1 MREADRGAM
10 LQQKPDAGER
20 TPRPTVEHSAR
31 PTSERPPRPATEGTS
46 RPSTSPAPAP
56 SPARNRVKRRTD
68 DTRPSTATDNA
79 EEQRPSTPP
88 TPIGITGGTFG
99 FSNSPTKRKPALND
113 MSALHEVAGKGK
125 GRAVDQWGERA
136 VEEAEDDAVI
146 AVASEGRVV
155 RARSIGKGDAG
166 NTGKGDSGST
176 GRGGAGSSG
185 KEGGS
190 LRSATHSADVPAAS
204 WRCFCDFDS
213 ICRDE
218 SITIL
223 EYSDNA
229 DEWDLADLELE
240 SGVDIGLEAAPTVAL
255 FFVTPTVREHFV
267 FGAQERDP
275 ETSECEF
282 AAPRH
287 SGKSSADD
295 ECGGRAAADD
305 ERGGIRGAGRFGFVA
320 TATAGHEFVVTHCAG
335 APGAGLGPTPTV
347 YSEDADVEGIVDFEG
362 VAGATKDAGVEYEA
376 ENGKFVDERVG
387 EDESVGSVVGSV
399 GVVFAAVQLI
409 AATGAELGVIEEYDV
424 AVVAES
430 PERGVVAVPDAD
442 PRWMSESDA
451 RRINETE
458 GRRALE
464 GEPISLG
471 VRGQQ
476 MLRSPEG
483 SSAHTSRAPSP
494 LARSASASVASL
506 GQSGPGARGD
516 RDVKP
521 PPLSTTPA
529 GSLPQRGRGP
539 HAGGVD
545 LGTVEVVSRAAR
557 DTDPDSVYS
566 PQRMVASASMG
577 SPRHASL
584 APFPSSASVE
594 AAEAPPRPK
603 KSVRRTASMT
613 LPSLLLHKPLL
624 PSTLSPNL
632 PSGLFT
638 PRRDKSS
645 SSSGSPQE
653 ASCSTSLP
661 ATPGPGTPSSGAGTP
676 STPSKSGLFGLGR
689 SFGFGRKAKD
699 ELDLEREKEKE
710 REREAEQVKEWERE
724 REKDKRRPN
733 VLKRRSS
740 ATRSG
745 LGAELR
751 VDSPPPQESMRLERI
766 DSSGAEEQRL
776 QEVEKEPAPIFGVPI
791 DPRRGLSDEEPAAA
805 SLETPPRKAPIYE
818 SFRRREAPKETHRQD
833 TLSPPPMSPPQNFR
847 SLHRSPSSP
856 MMMLNPWSPPSP
868 QAPLPEPHHA
878 STRSAGALSEM
889 SRASS
894 SKDASP
900 RPSFSSDS
908 RRSFSREA
916 HKRGHTPAVPSSS
929 TFGPFGTLGPFD
941 APDAEGMPSRDRRDT
956 GTSVGSRS
964 TAMYT
969 SDGRRDSEWESRR
982 NTTFT
987 IDDKLDSEVW
997 RKTPTLSDRLSL
1009 TLDSYYVTPPSAST
1023 NDEHDAARG
1032 VTSFDSTLDRPQ
1044 TPTKKLARRP
1054 SMLDVNIESPEI
1066 SMEGAF
1072 DSLASRQSKD
1082 DAVSTPD
1089 PPPAEATKPEEPAS
1103 SRTESLEQA
1112 RPLPSALTIQ
1122 PSFRRVRAADE
1133 ETLLIPPRESVA
1145 TLSPSSVSEGQP
1157 FTPVHAVHGEGF
1169 DMIARLAKEEAVHD
1183 EIEEVPRRERRGT
1196 VAGVEVEVSI
1206 GPSEALEAQQDERKP
1221 VQLERAESPFG
1232 TQREPNRI
1240 RTTPLVKG
1248 ATPKPEKEEGSPHL
1262 PYFTVF
1268 GGISPL
1274 ASTSSAFVTS
1284 AFGTK
1289 GSGPTS
1295 PNIFSSK
1302 RRPQSPRASSPP
1314 ARPSH
1319 GTSKSFS
1326 EKGLARKLST
1336 RYLRAHD
1343 DIDTYTKPSVST
1355 PEKES
1360 SKSRSASYEEEA
1372 RKSGE
1377 RQRAQ
1382 LTKRNRKSEPP
1393 GALLSAADGSSG
1405 SQNGSSGGSRIWRL
1419 VKRISTGALRDK
1431 ADWDE
1436 ENTKAPPVPAI
1447 PSHLREGSA
1456 FIGGPRQS
1464 DEARSTKSKARP
1476 LPVNRP
1482 GNSSPEVE
1490 SSVDDKFF
1498 AGTRRSSVSS
1508 VDPSDSVGKPILPP
1522 SELGRIAREMEAERQ
1537 STRERSKSS
1546 TSSNS
1551 MRSAQSTRTRSS
1563 SGRGQGHARTDTEF
1577 TIIATS
1583 PSEELTALNAPPP
1596 RRRKDDDL
1604 AEFGAA
1610 VADSPMIP
1618 SFSVDQPINTFNR
1631 AKMHTPSKSA
1641 QRNLS
1646 LPLAPDSP
1654 PSLPPPRSK
1663 TRPSLQETRET
1674 GRLQSPHAHS
1684 FSTSAL
1690 KRSKAPPVT
1699 FRELGSSP
1707 AASRSLSEK
1716 EKAARWDDLLLMSER
1731 AGGTIHLGSEGRGW
1745 HARTTAPPD
1754 QFFLDG
1760 RQLVFPVAVKA
1771 PDESAHILLAVI
1783 EPGQLFSPV
1792 PTGPFP
1798 VDINRGVAIDEKGNL
1813 RTLSAEDYQGLTA
1826 LAHGVDALQD
1836 SEVPGSTWRMGS
1848 SPEDQS
1854 TYELSVSV
1862 LGRLQGLSGNPVL
1875 RQTRV
1880 YAYGRENTKL
1890 TMQLPPALVEIFEL
1904 AEEARVDGEPN
1915 EDMLGWVKNTLSS
1928 TSIPNLTPKQVANA
1942 VAAIRDA
1949 TSGHAHIAP
1958 VINLEPKAS
1967 YPPKETPRI
1976 PIHGMLG
1983 VRIPGAPDVPGRHAA
1998 LDSLEPWSR
2007 PPNRRN
2013 WLGLGGLGEVRIS
2026 YPVARAGKKLTM
2038 STVRAE
2044 YGRDAD
2050 GMVILWPTDATGVFY
2065 LDEDAPDAT
2074 VRFRLTKTGEHA
2086 AFEEGEDIRG
2096 PDGERWSLRLHRPL
2110 QQGVVAKLP
2119 GITQDP
2125 RFAREEDMQPHTQD
2139 APDATSTTH
2148 SPGTSSAPSS
2158 STSRPSSS
2166 ADANPSPP
2174 SDSPDPSPTSD
2185 SPPSAVPFRLPFPA
2199 GTLGYLYYHAHPE
2212 APVLASGIRFRVVPD
2227 GKRWEEGWDLDSA
2240 MGDAVGEGVAVGEDG
2255 AMSRTRKSAEG
2266 HTPLVPWELTLAH
2279 AASFPG
2285 PWAWRFQDAMPSA
2298 AGATSISAG
2307 EPPSTQDSA
2316 GASVQRKDGVE
2327 KVVDGDE
2334 EDAATEEDDA
2344 ALEDDDVALEDEG
2357 ETDGEEDSGTAAAG
2371 GSAGSIPRRHYV
2383 LTPHTTR
2390 VMVDLTFGAWPA
2402 GSTGKVL
2409 AKFEI
2414 ADDGRSAD
2422 GEPSRPVVLAL
2433 RVLREIEPVV
2443 VPGIWEP
2450 TPSNSPRLEGQILWH
2465 VPLDGPIPEATLLN
2479 MPRSAHVNAIFERAR
2494 AAYFA
2499 QGLATKETKRQP
2511 GRPRKDGE
2519 DVVSARKEKLT
2530 VEEFES
2536 KYPPIPRRGVCAP
2549 LDVAILNQ
2557 QRAALRALALTKTL
2571 ADLTTWFQGG
2581 PDNESHAPKTS
2592 YDPTPLLVHRIADWV
2607 DPKSGLVH
2615 NVQEPVETD
2624 VDFLSRPQVFPRG
2637 PALHTQRA
2645 ANRIGHGHL
2654 PLSRVDPLD
2663 LGLTAVSL
2671 VGRRRARGA
2680 VARLRR
2686 KTRAATLREIAT
2698 SEKALEHGPASS
2710 VPSIDGAAA
2719 NGQKAQTQDADSE
2732 GREGVTRTRAER
2744 SAAWAR
2750 VLAEYRARRE
2760 QQEREK
2766 EERRNERKRRREEKR
2781 EEEQERRR
2789 LRQQKQREKDLLKLK
2804 QAEEREARKQVQQE
2818 QARSAIAQR
2827 TRALDIQRLHLTR
2840 ASQWLERAGA
2850 YLDEAEADAS
2860 GDAERSDRHRTPLAG
2875 FAATTSLTVA
2885 VARATVMIRQA
2896 SRHLVRARLAL
2907 RSSNSAVQ
2915 RLLGPLERASCPVP
2929 PRARFVVS
2937 TLAADKI
2944 TDLDRVDLGRIGQ
2957 RKREAFIEW
2966 ERRKMEVEL
2975 KQEDWVGELRG
2986 RPTKG
2991 PGVVAL
2997 HHPEW
3002 THNGLLIPANTLDRR
3017 IKRRGTRLLID
3028 DGDES
3033 GTDVPS
3039 FPPAEGFF
3047 YWYEGP
3053 DGPPGLRFRLAS
3065 KGTAFVNGQD
3075 WVPGGVDG
3083 VPWVYPATKAVRHG
3097 RLFPWLRADNVLSPA
3112 VEASASLAL
3121 RRSWYK
3127 SSLRKAASHIVHHLL
3142 PQNLTE
3148 ADRMCFSGCTAAIA
3162 VSGAEYAMP
3171 NIELDRRR
3179 RRMACHSKRAA
3190 ICVLVMGGGG
3200 LLSLDPTKLKEDD
3213 RLDLDGF
3220 KYYEAWFC
3228 AGVRRWVVRSAVGG
3242 TMSAELRFRLVPP
3255 GTSFWDGRDL
3265 ERAGRVWR
3273 CGLRI
3278 LCKWQPATMAA
3289 LADAGHIPRA
3299 FYEEART
3306 AVGLS
3311 RLHQGFVL
3319 EDDYDETGSR
3329 PLRWRYPSVIKRLAL
3344 KDPRAARFR
3353 RRGPRVSYQRRV
3365 PRYKSPRRLSLMEHK
3380 QVSTLDPSKL
3390 TEADRVDA
3398 RDLRGIVLSVP
3409 SGAGTE
3415 DKPIEVNILA
3425 PRTGRFPLDAIG
3437 FIYWHDPPNRPP
3449 WGGAF
3454 RFRVAP
3460 PGTAFADGHDLVS
3473 PTIGIPYEWGVSWA
3487 LARFEHNPDDPNR
3500 LHLRIQKLL
3509 SPPVPRFPDY
3519 DGFVPPPREGELVMM
3534 NTETPWEYVY
3544 DRKRPFED
3552 YATALD
3558 LFWTDATC
3566 RADYVRE
3573 AGGEEQWKEE
3583 WVQPRRRTRGR
3594 KKPGR

>member
-1 MREADRGAM
+1 M
-10 LQQKPDAGER
+10 
-20 TPRPTVEHSAR
+20 
-31 PTSERPPRPATEGTS
+31 
-46 RPSTSPAPAP
+46 
-56 SPARNRVKRRTD
+56 
-68 DTRPSTATDNA
+68 
-79 EEQRPSTPP
+79 
-88 TPIGITGGTFG
+88 
-99 FSNSPTKRKPALND
+99 
-113 MSALHEVAGKGK
+113 
-125 GRAVDQWGERA
+125 
-136 VEEAEDDAVI
+136 
-146 AVASEGRVV
+146 
-155 RARSIGKGDAG
+155 
-166 NTGKGDSGST
+166 
-176 GRGGAGSSG
+176 
-185 KEGGS
+185 
-190 LRSATHSADVPAAS
+190 
-204 WRCFCDFDS
+204 
-213 ICRDE
+213 
-218 SITIL
+218 
-223 EYSDNA
+223 
-229 DEWDLADLELE
+229 
-240 SGVDIGLEAAPTVAL
+240 
-255 FFVTPTVREHFV
+255 
-267 FGAQERDP
+267 
-275 ETSECEF
+275 
-282 AAPRH
+282 
-287 SGKSSADD
+287 
-295 ECGGRAAADD
+295 
-305 ERGGIRGAGRFGFVA
+305 
-320 TATAGHEFVVTHCAG
+320 
-335 APGAGLGPTPTV
+335 
-347 YSEDADVEGIVDFEG
+347 
-362 VAGATKDAGVEYEA
+362 
-376 ENGKFVDERVG
+376 
-387 EDESVGSVVGSV
+387 
-399 GVVFAAVQLI
+399 
-409 AATGAELGVIEEYDV
+409 
-424 AVVAES
+424 
-430 PERGVVAVPDAD
+430 
-442 PRWMSESDA
+442 
-451 RRINETE
+451 
-458 GRRALE
+458 
-464 GEPISLG
+464 
-471 VRGQQ
+471 
-476 MLRSPEG
+476 
-483 SSAHTSRAPSP
+483 
-494 LARSASASVASL
+494 
-506 GQSGPGARGD
+506 
-516 RDVKP
+516 
-521 PPLSTTPA
+521 
-529 GSLPQRGRGP
+529 
-539 HAGGVD
+539 
-545 LGTVEVVSRAAR
+545 
-557 DTDPDSVYS
+557 
-566 PQRMVASASMG
+566 
-577 SPRHASL
+577 
-584 APFPSSASVE
+584 
-594 AAEAPPRPK
+594 
-603 KSVRRTASMT
+603 
-613 LPSLLLHKPLL
+613 
-624 PSTLSPNL
+624 
-632 PSGLFT
+632 
-638 PRRDKSS
+638 
-645 SSSGSPQE
+645 
-653 ASCSTSLP
+653 
-661 ATPGPGTPSSGAGTP
+661 
-676 STPSKSGLFGLGR
+676 
-689 SFGFGRKAKD
+689 
-699 ELDLEREKEKE
+699 
-710 REREAEQVKEWERE
+710 
-724 REKDKRRPN
+724 
-733 VLKRRSS
+733 
-740 ATRSG
+740 
-745 LGAELR
+745 
-751 VDSPPPQESMRLERI
+751 
-766 DSSGAEEQRL
+766 
-776 QEVEKEPAPIFGVPI
+776 
-791 DPRRGLSDEEPAAA
+791 
-805 SLETPPRKAPIYE
+805 
-818 SFRRREAPKETHRQD
+818 
-833 TLSPPPMSPPQNFR
+833 
-847 SLHRSPSSP
+847 
-856 MMMLNPWSPPSP
+856 
-868 QAPLPEPHHA
+868 
-878 STRSAGALSEM
+878 
-889 SRASS
+889 
-894 SKDASP
+894 
-900 RPSFSSDS
+900 SFSS
-908 RRSFSREA
+908 
-916 HKRGHTPAVPSSS
+916 P
-929 TFGPFGTLGPFD
+929 
-941 APDAEGMPSRDRRDT
+941 
-956 GTSVGSRS
+956 
-964 TAMYT
+964 
-969 SDGRRDSEWESRR
+969 
-982 NTTFT
+982 
-987 IDDKLDSEVW
+987 
-997 RKTPTLSDRLSL
+997 LS
-1009 TLDSYYVTPPSAST
+1009 
-1023 NDEHDAARG
+1023 
-1032 VTSFDSTLDRPQ
+1032 
-1044 TPTKKLARRP
+1044 
-1054 SMLDVNIESPEI
+1054 
-1066 SMEGAF
+1066 
-1072 DSLASRQSKD
+1072 
-1082 DAVSTPD
+1082 
-1089 PPPAEATKPEEPAS
+1089 
-1103 SRTESLEQA
+1103 
-1112 RPLPSALTIQ
+1112 
-1122 PSFRRVRAADE
+1122 
-1133 ETLLIPPRESVA
+1133 
-1145 TLSPSSVSEGQP
+1145 
-1157 FTPVHAVHGEGF
+1157 
-1169 DMIARLAKEEAVHD
+1169 
-1183 EIEEVPRRERRGT
+1183 
-1196 VAGVEVEVSI
+1196 
-1206 GPSEALEAQQDERKP
+1206 
-1221 VQLERAESPFG
+1221 
-1232 TQREPNRI
+1232 
-1240 RTTPLVKG
+1240 
-1248 ATPKPEKEEGSPHL
+1248 
-1262 PYFTVF
+1262 
-1268 GGISPL
+1268 
-1274 ASTSSAFVTS
+1274 
-1284 AFGTK
+1284 
-1289 GSGPTS
+1289 
-1295 PNIFSSK
+1295 
-1302 RRPQSPRASSPP
+1302 
-1314 ARPSH
+1314 
-1319 GTSKSFS
+1319 
-1326 EKGLARKLST
+1326 
-1336 RYLRAHD
+1336 
-1343 DIDTYTKPSVST
+1343 
-1355 PEKES
+1355 
-1360 SKSRSASYEEEA
+1360 
-1372 RKSGE
+1372 
-1377 RQRAQ
+1377 
-1382 LTKRNRKSEPP
+1382 
-1393 GALLSAADGSSG
+1393 
-1405 SQNGSSGGSRIWRL
+1405 
-1419 VKRISTGALRDK
+1419 
-1431 ADWDE
+1431 
-1436 ENTKAPPVPAI
+1436 
-1447 PSHLREGSA
+1447 
-1456 FIGGPRQS
+1456 
-1464 DEARSTKSKARP
+1464 
-1476 LPVNRP
+1476 
-1482 GNSSPEVE
+1482 
-1490 SSVDDKFF
+1490 
-1498 AGTRRSSVSS
+1498 
-1508 VDPSDSVGKPILPP
+1508 
-1522 SELGRIAREMEAERQ
+1522 
-1537 STRERSKSS
+1537 
-1546 TSSNS
+1546 
-1551 MRSAQSTRTRSS
+1551 
-1563 SGRGQGHARTDTEF
+1563 
-1577 TIIATS
+1577 
-1583 PSEELTALNAPPP
+1583 
-1596 RRRKDDDL
+1596 
-1604 AEFGAA
+1604 
-1610 VADSPMIP
+1610 
-1618 SFSVDQPINTFNR
+1618 
-1631 AKMHTPSKSA
+1631 
-1641 QRNLS
+1641 
-1646 LPLAPDSP
+1646 
-1654 PSLPPPRSK
+1654 
-1663 TRPSLQETRET
+1663 
-1674 GRLQSPHAHS
+1674 
-1684 FSTSAL
+1684 
-1690 KRSKAPPVT
+1690 
-1699 FRELGSSP
+1699 
-1707 AASRSLSEK
+1707 
-1716 EKAARWDDLLLMSER
+1716 
-1731 AGGTIHLGSEGRGW
+1731 GW

-1760 RQLVFPVAVKA
+1760 RQLVFAVAVKA

-1783 EPGQLFSPV
+1783 EPGQPFFPV

-1798 VDINRGVAIDEKGNL
+1798 VDNNRGVAIDEKGNL

-1836 SEVPGSTWRMGS
+1836 PEIPGSTWRMGS

-1862 LGRLQGLSGNPVL
+1862 PGRLQGLSGNPVL

-1890 TMQLPPALVEIFEL
+1890 TTQLPQALVEIFEL

-1976 PIHGMLG
+1976 PVHGMLG

-2013 WLGLGGLGEVRIS
+2013 WLALGGLGEVWIS

-2050 GMVILWPTDATGVFY
+2050 GKVIPWPKDATGVFY
-2065 LDEDAPDAT
+2065 LDKDAPDAT

-2086 AFEEGEDIRG
+2086 AFEEGEDLRG
-2096 PDGERWSLRLHRPL
+2096 PDGERWGLRLHRPL

-2158 STSRPSSS
+2158 STQSTSLLPTPATKLDISGLSPAFLQMPQHERHHNVIRLLYDRRGRLDARAMQNDISASTSGTSSSSTSRPSSS

-2174 SDSPDPSPTSD
+2174 SDSPDPFPTSD

-2240 MGDAVGEGVAVGEDG
+2240 MGLGEGGAVGGERGVGDEDAVGGGHAVGEGDAVGEEDAVGEGDASGKEGKV
-2255 AMSRTRKSAEG
+2255 SRTRQSAEG

-2285 PWAWRFQDAMPSA
+2285 PWGQLVADGHLCWKAKDTASDLNELTVPAIPPPASLSDSSNLDSASTFATSSRPSHSSSPPSPASLLPALTHALRRPTPKYQIDRPAGLVRHLDEPFVLSIRPAARAWRFQDAVHPVVD
-2298 AGATSISAG
+2298 ATSSSAG
-2307 EPPSTQDSA
+2307 GPLSTLDSA
-2316 GASVQRKDGVE
+2316 SASVHREVGVG
-2327 KVVDGDE
+2327 KVANGDE
-2334 EDAATEEDDA
+2334 EDAATEDDDA
-2344 ALEDDDVALEDEG
+2344 ALEDEG
-2357 ETDGEEDSGTAAAG
+2357 EADGVDNSATNTEG

-2390 VMVDLTFGAWPA
+2390 VMVDLTFGAWPS

-2443 VPGIWEP
+2443 VPGVWEP
-2450 TPSNSPRLEGQILWH
+2450 TASDSTRLEGQIVWR
-2465 VPLDGPIPEATLLN
+2465 VALDGPIPEATLLN
-2479 MPRSAHVNAIFERAR
+2479 MPRSVHVNAIFERAR

-2519 DVVSARKEKLT
+2519 DVVSARKERLT

-2557 QRAALRALALTKTL
+2557 QRAALRALALTKTQ
-2571 ADLTTWFQGG
+2571 ADLTMWFQGG
-2581 PDNESHAPKTS
+2581 PDNESHALKTSS
-2592 YDPTPLLVHRIADWV
+2592 YDPTPLLAHRIADWV

-2637 PALHTQRA
+2637 PVLHTQRA
-2645 ANRIGHGHL
+2645 ANRSGHDHL
-2654 PLSRVDPLD
+2654 PLSRVDPLGI
-2663 LGLTAVSL
+2663 GLTAVSL
-2671 VGRRRARGA
+2671 VGRRRARGT

-2686 KTRAATLREIAT
+2686 KTRAVTLRELAT

-2710 VPSIDGAAA
+2710 VPSIDRAAA
-2719 NGQKAQTQDADSE
+2719 NGQKAQTPDADSE

-2781 EEEQERRR
+2781 EEEQEKRR
-2789 LRQQKQREKDLLKLK
+2789 LRQQKQREKELLKSK
-2804 QAEEREARKQVQQE
+2804 QAEEREARKQAQQE

-2860 GDAERSDRHRTPLAG
+2860 GDGGMSDRYRTPHAG

-2907 RSSNSAVQ
+2907 RSSNCAAQ
-2915 RLLGPLERASCPVP
+2915 RLHGPLERASCPVP

-3033 GTDVPS
+3033 GTAVPS

-3127 SSLRKAASHIVHHLL
+3127 SSLRKAAPHIVHHLL

-3179 RRMACHSKRAA
+3179 VRAGSMGFLYWDGRSLRFRVA
-3190 ICVLVMGGGG
+3190 PHGVPFEAGCDMRAGHGRWRLTVPQDARAMFAERLIREGLPEHERATVLELAGGTMGFRGQVS
-3200 LLSLDPTKLKEDD
+3200 SLDPTKLKEDD

-3220 KYYEAWFC
+3220 KYYEVRL
-3228 AGVRRWVVRSAVGG
+3228 AGVPTNTPGLVLRWGAQMGRQIQAGAQSFPEGTSGFLYLYKQAVGG

-3265 ERAGRVWR
+3265 ERAGKVWR

-3390 TEADRVDA
+3390 TDADRVDA

-3409 SGAGTE
+3409 SGAGME

-3473 PTIGIPYEWGVSWA
+3473 PTIGIPYEWGVSELQRDSPGAIAALAAAGRIPRGVAVHAHTSLARGWIRTITNVRDPVIVYFEGRRDIRVLTGDGRAHPLKLPACFQDARFRTNVYTGWA

-3558 LFWTDATC
+3558 LFWTEATC

-3594 KKPGR
+3594 KKRGR